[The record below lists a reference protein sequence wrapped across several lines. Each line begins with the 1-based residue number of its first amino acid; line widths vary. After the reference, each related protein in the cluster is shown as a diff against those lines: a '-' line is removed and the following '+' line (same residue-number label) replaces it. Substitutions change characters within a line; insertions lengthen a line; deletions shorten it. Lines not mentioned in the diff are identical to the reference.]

1 MTSPRLSRPKTASWG
16 HPTYNQRVPGP
27 HPNSTCHGRSF
38 DTYGRQGREQI
49 RPNCI
54 LEKGGAAE
62 SGARANVEKPR
73 GGREEQ
79 SGGALWILRI
89 GWKKRVLY
97 ACTEA
102 FVR

>member
-1 MTSPRLSRPKTASWG
+1 M
-16 HPTYNQRVPGP
+16 
-27 HPNSTCHGRSF
+27 
-38 DTYGRQGREQI
+38 

-97 ACTEA
+97 VMYGGFCSVALPDC
-102 FVR
+102 VRTYLGSPAVSK